1 MKQSNSNL
9 YKYSYWLYEYNFW
22 VVCISSLLFISFEAK
37 QYLISVL
44 LPLSFFAIAYAS
56 RKKHSMNIF
65 DMFIVLIL
73 VSDVISWAINDY
85 RFKYVLI
92 FRHIMGPI
100 SYMMVYFVGRNLSV
114 EKSYKVFET
123 SLLPALITSVVG
135 IYCFFFP
142 PSWYFSIMED
152 GALASLEALRLH
164 SIFST
169 PYQLAYLDCFLLGY
183 IFFRIFQYNDSLKKY
198 KYHIVV
204 FVITLV
210 FCMMRAPMVGVALY
224 LFFGLLLSSIV
235 KGNFKKLIN
244 VLIGLIV
251 MIGVM
256 FVVLKNTNAQY
267 VDYLAE
273 KFEIVSDKSSTFVE
287 DRYKLVEADESFFGD
302 GAGRHNLW
310 ADDYVVGSSMRD
322 GEYQKLMQEVGY
334 VGQYIYIILIVL
346 VMIKCLFHPKHL
358 LFEFS
363 TMAFLLIAMI
373 GAAPLSTIDKSCFVF
388 WLVMGRVASFKK
400 TRTITTKATS
410 VQTQRSIINVKI

>member
-1 MKQSNSNL
+1 MKYDEHFRNKL
-9 YKYSYWLYEYNFW
+9 YGGVIGKYIGVMHGAEIESWTYEQIKDVFGE
-22 VVCISSLLFISFEAK
+22 IK
-37 QYLISVL
+37 QYPVRFNNFCSDDDLNGPLFYMRVLQDFGTSNISERQMGHTL
-44 LPLSFFAIAYAS
+44 L
-56 RKKHSMNIF
+56 N
-65 DMFIVLIL
+65 
-73 VSDVISWAINDY
+73 
-85 RFKYVLI
+85 YVGE
-92 FRHIMGPI
+92 RHG
-100 SYMMVYFVGRNLSV
+100 
-114 EKSYKVFET
+114 
-123 SLLPALITSVVG
+123 
-135 IYCFFFP
+135 FFFP

-152 GALASLEALRLH
+152 GALASLEDLRLH
-164 SIFST
+164 SIFSS

-183 IFFRIFQYNDSLKKY
+183 IFFRIFQYNDSFKKY

-273 KFEIVSDKSSTFVE
+273 KFEIVSDKNSTFVE

-310 ADDYVVGSSMRD
+310 ADDFNVGTSIRD

-334 VGQYIYIILIVL
+334 FGQYIYITLIVL
-346 VMIKCLFHPKHL
+346 VILKSLKNYRYL
-358 LFEFS
+358 LFEMS
-363 TMAFLLIAMI
+363 TMIFLFVSMI
-373 GAAPLSTIDKSCFVF
+373 GACPLSTSDKSSFVF
-388 WLVMGRVASFKK
+388 WLVMGRVASFRK
-400 TRTITTKATS
+400 TKLRDSKFNDFRS
-410 VQTQRSIINVKI
+410 NQSIINVRK

>member
-1 MKQSNSNL
+1 MKL
-9 YKYSYWLYEYNFW
+9 FKYSYFVFVNYFW
-22 VVCISSLLFISFEAK
+22 IVTVSSLLLIAFGAK
-37 QYLISVL
+37 QYLISML
-44 LPLSFFAIAYAS
+44 LPIAFYALAYAS
-56 RKKHSMNIF
+56 RKKQNLTIF
-65 DMFIVLIL
+65 DMLIICIL
-73 VSDVISWAINDY
+73 ISDVISWAINDY
-85 RFKYVLI
+85 RFKSTLI
-92 FRHIMGPI
+92 MRHIIGPV
-100 SYMMVYFVGRNLSV
+100 SYMFVYYVGRNLPV
-114 EKSYKVFET
+114 EKSYKVFKA
-123 SLLPALITSVVG
+123 SLLPALITSVIG

-164 SIFST
+164 SIFSS

-183 IFFRIFQYNDSLKKY
+183 IFFRIFQYNDSFKKY

-273 KFEIVSDKSSTFVE
+273 KFEIVFEKNSTFVE
-287 DRYKLVEADESFFGD
+287 DRYKLMEADESFFGD

-388 WLVMGRVASFKK
+388 WLVMGRVASFRK
-400 TRTITTKATS
+400 TRTVTAKTTS
-410 VQTQRSIINVKI
+410 VQTQRSIINVNI

>member
-9 YKYSYWLYEYNFW
+9 YKYSYWLYEQNFW
-22 VVCISSLLFISFEAK
+22 VVCLSSLLVILFGVK
-37 QYLISVL
+37 QYLVSIL
-44 LPLSFFAIAYAS
+44 LPIAFFVLAYSS
-56 RKKHSMNIF
+56 RRKNDVNIF
-65 DMFIVLIL
+65 DVFIWLIL
-73 VSDVISWAINDY
+73 ISDVISWTINDY
-85 RFKYVLI
+85 RFKGVLV
-92 FRHIMGPI
+92 FRHIMGPV
-100 SYMMVYFVGRNLSV
+100 SYMMVYYVGRNLSV
-114 EKSYKVFET
+114 DKSYKVFQT
-123 SLLPALITSVVG
+123 SLLPALITSIIG

-152 GALASLEALRLH
+152 GALSSLEALRLH
-164 SIFST
+164 SIFSS

-204 FVITLV
+204 FVITLA

-267 VDYLAE
+267 VDYLVE
-273 KFEIVSDKSSTFVE
+273 KFEIVSDKNSTFVE
-287 DRYKLVEADESFFGD
+287 DRYRLAEADESLFGD
-302 GAGRHNLW
+302 GAGRHNIW
-310 ADDYVVGSSMRD
+310 VDNYIPGTSMRD

-334 VGQYIYIILIVL
+334 FGQYTYIFLIVL
-346 VMIKCLFHPKHL
+346 VILKSLKNYRCL
-358 LFEFS
+358 LFEMS
-363 TMAFLLIAMI
+363 TMIFLLVSMI
-373 GAAPLSTIDKSCFVF
+373 GACSLSTGDKSSFVF
-388 WLVMGRVASFKK
+388 WLVMGRVASFRK
-400 TRTITTKATS
+400 TKLRDSKFNDFRS
-410 VQTQRSIINVKI
+410 NQSIINVRK

>member
-1 MKQSNSNL
+1 M
-9 YKYSYWLYEYNFW
+9 
-22 VVCISSLLFISFEAK
+22 VCLSSLLVILFGVK
-37 QYLISVL
+37 QYLVSIL
-44 LPLSFFAIAYAS
+44 LPIAFFVLAYSS
-56 RKKHSMNIF
+56 RRKNDVNIF
-65 DMFIVLIL
+65 DVFIWLIL
-73 VSDVISWAINDY
+73 ISDVISWTINDY
-85 RFKYVLI
+85 RFKGVLV
-92 FRHIMGPI
+92 FRHIMGPV
-100 SYMMVYFVGRNLSV
+100 SYMMVYYVGRNLSV
-114 EKSYKVFET
+114 DKSYKVFQT
-123 SLLPALITSVVG
+123 SLLPALITSIIG

-164 SIFST
+164 SIFSS

-204 FVITLV
+204 FVVTLV

-256 FVVLKNTNAQY
+256 FVVLKNTNVQY

-273 KFEIVSDKSSTFVE
+273 KFEIVSDKNSTFVE

-310 ADDYVVGSSMRD
+310 ADDFNVGTSIRD

-334 VGQYIYIILIVL
+334 FGQYIYIALIVL
-346 VMIKCLFHPKHL
+346 VILKSMKNYRYL
-358 LFEFS
+358 LFEMS
-363 TMAFLLIAMI
+363 TMIFLFVSMI
-373 GAAPLSTIDKSCFVF
+373 GACPLSTSDKSSFVF
-388 WLVMGRVASFKK
+388 WLVMGRVASFRK
-400 TRTITTKATS
+400 TKIRDRRFKDIRS
-410 VQTQRSIINVKI
+410 NHSIINVRI

>member
-1 MKQSNSNL
+1 MKL
-9 YKYSYWLYEYNFW
+9 FKYSYWLYEYNFW

-142 PSWYFSIMED
+142 PSWYFSMMED

-164 SIFST
+164 SIFPS

-204 FVITLV
+204 FVITLI

-273 KFEIVSDKSSTFVE
+273 KFEIVSDKNSTFVE

-310 ADDYVVGSSMRD
+310 ADDFNVGTSIRD

-334 VGQYIYIILIVL
+334 FGQYIYITLIVL
-346 VMIKCLFHPKHL
+346 VILKSLKNYRYL
-358 LFEFS
+358 LFEMS
-363 TMAFLLIAMI
+363 TMIFLLVSMI
-373 GAAPLSTIDKSCFVF
+373 GACPLSTGDKSSFVF
-388 WLVMGRVASFKK
+388 WLVMGRVASFRK
-400 TRTITTKATS
+400 TKLRDSKFKDFRS
-410 VQTQRSIINVKI
+410 NQSIINSSLIKWFQ